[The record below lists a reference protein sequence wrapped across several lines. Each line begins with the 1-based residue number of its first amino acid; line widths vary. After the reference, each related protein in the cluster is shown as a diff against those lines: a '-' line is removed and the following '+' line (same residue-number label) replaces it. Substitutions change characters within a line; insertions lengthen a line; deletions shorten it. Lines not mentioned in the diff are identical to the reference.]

1 MCDKD
6 TLTTILNQIA
16 KKAKSDLSNFFLSL
30 ILYGSYARGDY
41 DTESDINILILTT
54 LEPEQN
60 KTLSAY
66 FLDFLLEID
75 LKYDVVTSVL
85 FVDYLTYSEYKAV
98 YPLFRTI
105 QAEGVA
111 WNV

>member
-16 KKAKSDLSNFFLSL
+16 KKAKSDLSNFFISL
-30 ILYGSYARGDY
+30 TLYGSYARGDY

-66 FLDFLLEID
+66 KQI
-75 LKYDVVTSVL
+75 KCYIYKL
-85 FVDYLTYSEYKAV
+85 FFYLYALFYYMFCAV
-98 YPLFRTI
+98 FVITKDGQPKLCRPNYML
-105 QAEGVA
+105 
-111 WNV
+111 